1 MFYLI
6 RLVSA
11 VLVEVTL
18 VFERDTL
25 WFVTSKLI
33 RGAVWNDCST
43 LLKVDVI
50 YCHITVIACS
60 SDALE

>member
-33 RGAVWNDCST
+33 GGAVRNVCST
-43 LLKVDVI
+43 LLEVDVI
-50 YCHITVIACS
+50 YRHISVIACS